1 MRDALWDRVDAREA
15 EIVERYLAESPV
27 KLGEIAREL
36 GLEVF
41 RSPLPPSVSGMIKP
55 SDRVEGAYEIKL
67 NKYEVAE
74 RQRFTLAHE
83 LAHFL
88 LHKHDIRAGVIDN
101 IMYRSALTSRKE
113 YEANRLAADIVMPKE
128 AVSRELQA
136 RGGVATEDV
145 AKELAVVFKV
155 SPPAMRIRLGL
166 S

>member
-1 MRDALWDRVDAREA
+1 MRDALWDRVDAPEA

-88 LHKHDIRAGVIDN
+88 LHKNDIRAGVIDN
-101 IMYRSALTSRKE
+101 IMYRSALTPRKE

>member
-36 GLEVF
+36 GLQVF

-55 SDRVEGAYEIKL
+55 SDRVEGTYEIKL

-88 LHKHDIRAGVIDN
+88 LHKQDIRAGVIDN

-113 YEANRLAADIVMPKE
+113 YEANRLAADIVMPKG

-145 AKELAVVFKV
+145 AKELALVFKV